1 MKVIIKVEFMESFFN
16 LEKNKTNIRTEILAG
31 ITTFMA
37 MCYILFV
44 NAGMF
49 ATLPD
54 VSYEGMYIATALS
67 ACIGSLLI
75 GLLANLPL
83 AQASGMGLNA
93 YFVYTVCLGLGFTYA
108 NALVMVLLDGIMF
121 TLLTVT
127 GLRKIIFNAIPKAVK
142 NSISAGIGLFIAYI
156 GMQSAGIIVPNAST
170 ASSMR
175 SFNVLSGVVN
185 WGTLMPILV
194 TFITILV
201 IAALVSFK
209 KRGAVL
215 IGIIIGTLMY
225 YFLGFT
231 IPNFYSNFSFSSI
244 NPANA
249 FFAFKN
255 ESLFA
260 VFKSGFDFSNYIS
273 LHGQAN
279 FILSLLTTMIAFCIV
294 DMFDTIGTLYGACSR
309 GGLMTEN
316 GEVKNLEKAMLSDA
330 LATCTGAMCGTSTV
344 TTFVESS
351 AGVAEG
357 GKTGLS
363 AVVTSILF
371 FIAMFFAPIASL
383 VPNAATSAALIY
395 VGALM
400 IVSLKDIEW
409 ENPEI
414 SIPAFL
420 TITVMA
426 FSYSISNGIG
436 IGVIAYTIIKL
447 FMGKI
452 KEINISTWI
461 IDFLFI
467 AMFLMSH

>member
-1 MKVIIKVEFMESFFN
+1 MESFFN
-16 LEKNKTNIRTEILAG
+16 LKERNTTIRTEILAG

-37 MCYILFV
+37 MAYILFV

-49 ATLPD
+49 SALPD
-54 VSYEGMYIATALS
+54 VSYEGMYIATAIS
-67 ACIGSLLI
+67 ACVGSLLI

-93 YFVYTVCLGLGFTYA
+93 YFVYSVCLGLGFTYA
-108 NALVMVLLDGIMF
+108 NALVMVLFDGIVF

-127 GLRKIIFNAIPKAVK
+127 GLRRVIFNAIPKAVK

-156 GMQSAGIIVPNAST
+156 GLQSAGIIVPDAST
-170 ASSMR
+170 ASTMS
-175 SFNVLSGVVN
+175 SFNIFSGSAN
-185 WGTLMPILV
+185 WETIMPMLVTIVTILIISALV
-194 TFITILV
+194 TF
-201 IAALVSFK
+201 K
-209 KRGAVL
+209 KKGAVL
-215 IGIIIGTLMY
+215 IGIVIGTVLD
-225 YFLGFT
+225 G
-231 IPNFYSNFSFSSI
+231 FSFLTMSSST
-244 NPANA
+244 
-249 FFAFKN
+249 AFKAFGR

-273 LHGQAN
+273 IHGQAN
-279 FILSLLTTMIAFCIV
+279 FVLSLITTMIAFCIV
-294 DMFDTIGTLYGACSR
+294 DMFDTLGTLYGACSR

-316 GEVKNLEKAMLSDA
+316 GEVLNLNKAMLSDA
-330 LATCTGAMCGTSTV
+330 LATCTGAICGTSTV

-357 GKTGLS
+357 GRTGLS
-363 AVVTSILF
+363 AVTTAGLF

-383 VPNAATSAALIY
+383 IPSAATSAALIY

-414 SIPAFL
+414 AIPAFL
-420 TITVMA
+420 TVTIMA

-436 IGVIAYTIIKL
+436 IGILAYTFIKI
-447 FMGKI
+447 FVGKI
-452 KEINISTWI
+452 QEIRISTWI
-461 IDFLFI
+461 IDILFL
-467 AMFLMSH
+467 AMFLLSH

>member
-1 MKVIIKVEFMESFFN
+1 MEKFFN
-16 LEKNKTNIRTEILAG
+16 LEKNNTNIRTEILAG

-49 ATLPD
+49 STLPD
-54 VSYEGMYIATALS
+54 VSYEGMYIATAIS

-108 NALVMVLLDGIMF
+108 NALVMVLLDGILF
-121 TLLTVT
+121 TLLTAT

-156 GMQSAGIIVPNAST
+156 GMQSAGIIVPDAST
-170 ASSMR
+170 ASSMH
-175 SFNVLSGVVN
+175 SFNILNGAVN
-185 WGTLMPILV
+185 WETLMPILV
-194 TFITILV
+194 TLVTILI

-215 IGIIIGTLMY
+215 IGIIIGTLIY

-231 IPNFYSNFSFSSI
+231 ITGFYSNFSFSSV
-244 NPANA
+244 NPINA
-249 FFAFKN
+249 FVAFKN

-260 VFKSGFDFSNYIS
+260 VFKSGFDFSSYIS
-273 LHGQAN
+273 IHGQAN

-294 DMFDTIGTLYGACSR
+294 DMFDTMGTLYGACSR
-309 GGLMTEN
+309 GNLMTDD

-357 GKTGLS
+357 GRTGLS
-363 AVVTSILF
+363 AIVTSILF
-371 FIAMFFAPIASL
+371 FI
-383 VPNAATSAALIY
+383 PN
-395 VGALM
+395 
-400 IVSLKDIEW
+400 D
-409 ENPEI
+409 
-414 SIPAFL
+414 
-420 TITVMA
+420 
-426 FSYSISNGIG
+426 
-436 IGVIAYTIIKL
+436 
-447 FMGKI
+447 
-452 KEINISTWI
+452 
-461 IDFLFI
+461 
-467 AMFLMSH
+467 

>member
-1 MKVIIKVEFMESFFN
+1 MESFFN
-16 LEKNKTNIRTEILAG
+16 LKKRDTNIRTEILAG

-37 MCYILFV
+37 MAYILFV

-49 ATLPD
+49 SSLPE
-54 VSYEGMYIATALS
+54 VSYEGMYIATAIS

-75 GLLANLPL
+75 GLIANLPL

-93 YFVYTVCLGLGFTYA
+93 YFVYSICLGLGFTYS
-108 NALVMVLLDGIMF
+108 NALVMVLFDGILF
-121 TLLTVT
+121 TILTAT
-127 GLRKIIFNAIPKAVK
+127 GLRKLIFNAIPKAVK

-156 GMQSAGIIVPNAST
+156 GMQSSGLIVPDTST
-170 ASSMR
+170 ASTMH
-175 SFNVLSGVVN
+175 SFNILNGVTN
-185 WGTLMPILV
+185 WASIMPILV
-194 TFITILV
+194 TLVTILI
-201 IAALVSFK
+201 IATLTAFK

-215 IGIIIGTLMY
+215 IGILTGTIMY
-225 YFLGFT
+225 YILGFT
-231 IPNFYSNFSFSSI
+231 IPEFYNGFSFATMNSI
-244 NPANA
+244 EA
-249 FFAFKN
+249 FSAFKN

-260 VFKSGFDFSNYIS
+260 VFKSGFDFSGYIS

-294 DMFDTIGTLYGACSR
+294 DMFDTMGTLYGACSR
-309 GGLMTEN
+309 GKLMTKD
-316 GEVKNLEKAMLSDA
+316 GEVLNLDKAMLSDA

-357 GKTGLS
+357 GRTGLS
-363 AVVTSILF
+363 AITTAILF
-371 FIAMFFAPIASL
+371 FIAIFFAPIASL
-383 VPNAATSAALIY
+383 IPSSATSAALIY

-414 SIPAFL
+414 AIPAFL

>member
-1 MKVIIKVEFMESFFN
+1 MEKFFN
-16 LEKNKTNIRTEILAG
+16 LEKNNTNIRTEILAG
-31 ITTFMA
+31 VTTFMA

-49 ATLPD
+49 STLPD

-108 NALVMVLLDGIMF
+108 NALVMVLLDGILF
-121 TLLTVT
+121 TLLTAT

-156 GMQSAGIIVPNAST
+156 GMQSAGIIVPDAST
-170 ASSMR
+170 ASSMH
-175 SFNVLSGVVN
+175 SFNILNGAVN
-185 WGTLMPILV
+185 WETLMPILV
-194 TFITILV
+194 TLVTILI
-201 IAALVSFK
+201 IAALVAFK
-209 KRGAVL
+209 KKGAVL
-215 IGIIIGTLMY
+215 IGIVIGTVLY
-225 YFLGFT
+225 YLGGLTIQGFYDGFGFLT
-231 IPNFYSNFSFSSI
+231 MSPST
-244 NPANA
+244 A
-249 FFAFKN
+249 FREFGR

-260 VFKSGFDFSNYIS
+260 VFKSGFDFSSYIS

-294 DMFDTIGTLYGACSR
+294 DMFDTMGTLYGACSR

-357 GKTGLS
+357 GRTGLS
-363 AVVTSILF
+363 AITTAGLF

-383 VPNAATSAALIY
+383 IPSAATSAALIY

-414 SIPAFL
+414 AIPAFL
-420 TITVMA
+420 TVTIMA

-436 IGVIAYTIIKL
+436 IGILAYTFIKI
-447 FMGKI
+447 FVGKI
-452 KEINISTWI
+452 QEIRISTWI
-461 IDFLFI
+461 IDILFL
-467 AMFLMSH
+467 AMFLLSH

>member
-1 MKVIIKVEFMESFFN
+1 MEKFFN
-16 LEKNKTNIRTEILAG
+16 LKKNNTNIRTEILAG

-49 ATLPD
+49 STLPD
-54 VSYEGMYIATALS
+54 VSYEGMYIATAIS

-108 NALVMVLLDGIMF
+108 NALVMVLLDGILF
-121 TLLTVT
+121 TLLTAT

-156 GMQSAGIIVPNAST
+156 GMQSAGIIVPDAST
-170 ASSMR
+170 ASSMH
-175 SFNVLSGVVN
+175 SFNILNGAVN
-185 WGTLMPILV
+185 WETLMPILV
-194 TFITILV
+194 TLVTILI

-215 IGIIIGTLMY
+215 IGIIIGTLIY

-231 IPNFYSNFSFSSI
+231 ITGFYSNFSFSSI
-244 NPANA
+244 NPINA
-249 FFAFKN
+249 FIAFKN

-260 VFKSGFDFSNYIS
+260 VFKSGFDFSSYIS

-294 DMFDTIGTLYGACSR
+294 DMFDTMGTLYGACSR
-309 GGLMTEN
+309 GGLMTEDS
-316 GEVKNLEKAMLSDA
+316 EVKNLEKAMLSDA

-357 GKTGLS
+357 GRTGLS
-363 AVVTSILF
+363 AIVTSILF

-409 ENPEI
+409 NNSEI

-420 TITVMA
+420 TVTVMA

-436 IGVIAYTIIKL
+436 IGVLAYTLIKI
-447 FMGKI
+447 FVGKI

-461 IDFLFI
+461 IDILFL
-467 AMFLMSH
+467 AMFLLSH

>member
-1 MKVIIKVEFMESFFN
+1 MESFFN
-16 LEKNKTNIRTEILAG
+16 LKKRDTNIRIEILAG

-37 MCYILFV
+37 MAYILFV

-49 ATLPD
+49 SSLPE
-54 VSYEGMYIATALS
+54 VSYEGMYIATAIS

-75 GLLANLPL
+75 GLIANLPL

-93 YFVYTVCLGLGFTYA
+93 YFVYSICLGLGFTYS
-108 NALVMVLLDGIMF
+108 NALVMVLFDGILF
-121 TLLTVT
+121 TILTAT
-127 GLRKIIFNAIPKAVK
+127 GLRKLIFNAIPKAVK

-156 GMQSAGIIVPNAST
+156 GMQSAGLIIPDAST
-170 ASSMR
+170 ASTMH
-175 SFNVLSGVVN
+175 SFNILNGVTN
-185 WGTLMPILV
+185 WASIMPILV
-194 TFITILV
+194 TLVTILI
-201 IAALVSFK
+201 IATLTAFK

-215 IGIIIGTLMY
+215 IGILTGTIMY
-225 YFLGFT
+225 YLLGFT
-231 IPNFYSNFSFSSI
+231 IPEFYNGFSFATMNSVE
-244 NPANA
+244 A
-249 FFAFKN
+249 FSAFKN

-260 VFKSGFDFSNYIS
+260 VFKSGFDFSGYIS
-273 LHGQAN
+273 LHGQVN

-294 DMFDTIGTLYGACSR
+294 DMFDTMGTLYGACSR
-309 GGLMTEN
+309 GKLMTKD
-316 GEVKNLEKAMLSDA
+316 GEVLNLDKAMLSDA

-357 GKTGLS
+357 GRTGLS
-363 AVVTSILF
+363 AITTAILF

-383 VPNAATSAALIY
+383 IPSSATSAALIY

>member
-1 MKVIIKVEFMESFFN
+1 MEKFFN
-16 LEKNKTNIRTEILAG
+16 LEKNNTNIRTEILAG

-49 ATLPD
+49 STLPD

-108 NALVMVLLDGIMF
+108 NALVMVLLDGILF
-121 TLLTVT
+121 TLLTAT

-156 GMQSAGIIVPNAST
+156 GMQSAGIIVPDAST
-170 ASSMR
+170 ASSMH
-175 SFNVLSGVVN
+175 SFNVLNGAVN
-185 WGTLMPILV
+185 WETLMPILV
-194 TFITILV
+194 TLVTILI

-215 IGIIIGTLMY
+215 IGIIIGTLIY

-231 IPNFYSNFSFSSI
+231 ITGFYSNFSFSSI
-244 NPANA
+244 NPINA
-249 FFAFKN
+249 FVAFKN

-260 VFKSGFDFSNYIS
+260 VFKSGFDFSSYIF

-309 GGLMTEN
+309 GGLMTED

-351 AGVAEG
+351 SGVAEG
-357 GKTGLS
+357 GRTGLS
-363 AVVTSILF
+363 AIVTSILF

-383 VPNAATSAALIY
+383 VPSAATSAALIY

-409 ENPEI
+409 NNPEI

-420 TITVMA
+420 TVTVMA

-436 IGVIAYTIIKL
+436 IGVLAYTLIKI
-447 FMGKI
+447 FVGKI

-461 IDFLFI
+461 IDILFL

>member
-1 MKVIIKVEFMESFFN
+1 MEKFFN
-16 LEKNKTNIRTEILAG
+16 LEKNNTNIRTEILAG

-49 ATLPD
+49 STLPD

-108 NALVMVLLDGIMF
+108 NALVMVLLDGILF
-121 TLLTVT
+121 TLLTAT

-156 GMQSAGIIVPNAST
+156 GMQSAGIIVPDAST
-170 ASSMR
+170 ASSMH
-175 SFNVLSGVVN
+175 SFNILNGAVN
-185 WGTLMPILV
+185 WETLMPILV
-194 TFITILV
+194 TLVTILI

-215 IGIIIGTLMY
+215 IGIIIGTLIY

-231 IPNFYSNFSFSSI
+231 ITGFYSNFSFSSV
-244 NPANA
+244 NPINA
-249 FFAFKN
+249 FVAFKN

-260 VFKSGFDFSNYIS
+260 VFKSGFDFSSYIS
-273 LHGQAN
+273 IHGQAN

-294 DMFDTIGTLYGACSR
+294 DMFDTMGTLYGACSR
-309 GGLMTEN
+309 GNLMTDD

-357 GKTGLS
+357 GRTGLS
-363 AVVTSILF
+363 AIVTSILF

-383 VPNAATSAALIY
+383 VPSAATSAALIY

-409 ENPEI
+409 NNPEI

-420 TITVMA
+420 TVTVMA

-436 IGVIAYTIIKL
+436 IGVLAYTLIKI
-447 FMGKI
+447 FVGKI

-461 IDFLFI
+461 IDILFL

>member
-1 MKVIIKVEFMESFFN
+1 MEKFFN
-16 LEKNKTNIRTEILAG
+16 LEKNNTNIRTEILAG

-49 ATLPD
+49 STLPD

-93 YFVYTVCLGLGFTYA
+93 YFIYTVCLGLGFTYA
-108 NALVMVLLDGIMF
+108 NALVMVLLDGILF
-121 TLLTVT
+121 TLLTAT

-156 GMQSAGIIVPNAST
+156 GMQSAGIIIPDAST
-170 ASSMR
+170 ASSMH
-175 SFNVLSGVVN
+175 SFNILNGAVN
-185 WGTLMPILV
+185 WETLMPILV
-194 TFITILV
+194 TLVTILI

-215 IGIIIGTLMY
+215 IGIIIGTILY
-225 YFLGFT
+225 YLGGLTIQGFYDGFGFLT
-231 IPNFYSNFSFSSI
+231 MSPST
-244 NPANA
+244 A
-249 FFAFKN
+249 FRAFGR

-260 VFKSGFDFSNYIS
+260 VFKSGFDFSSYIS

-294 DMFDTIGTLYGACSR
+294 DMFDTMGTLYGACSR
-309 GGLMTEN
+309 GGLMAED

-357 GKTGLS
+357 GRTGLS
-363 AVVTSILF
+363 AIVTSILF

-383 VPNAATSAALIY
+383 VPSAATSAALIY

-409 ENPEI
+409 DNPEI

-420 TITVMA
+420 TVTVMA

-436 IGVIAYTIIKL
+436 IGVLAYTLIKI
-447 FMGKI
+447 FVGKI
-452 KEINISTWI
+452 KEVNISTWI
-461 IDFLFI
+461 IDILFL